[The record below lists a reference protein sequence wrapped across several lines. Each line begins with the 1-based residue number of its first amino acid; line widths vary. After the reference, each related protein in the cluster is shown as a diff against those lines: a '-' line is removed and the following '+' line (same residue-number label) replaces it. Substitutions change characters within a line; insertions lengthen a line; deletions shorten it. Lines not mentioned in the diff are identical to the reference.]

1 MATYDV
7 FISHKSQDKE
17 QLTRI
22 ENFLEAKGITYWSDS
37 KMSGGSKWMNEIEEG
52 IQQSEIM
59 LYLLS
64 QNAIDDPD
72 NIEAEINL
80 TTQLRK
86 DFVVVKLDNS
96 IMADYKGAFNLYL
109 KKVQWIDANNNINS
123 IYDALYI
130 AIKRLLD
137 KDSSKDK
144 ENDVKLEVEL
154 ERMKKRQEEELE
166 QNFDDKVMQRI
177 MTMNITTVNRY
188 ISQGEYTHALN
199 KLNELLLTDSNW
211 EFLELKLKCLTRNY
225 CDFSNDNIDQ
235 VLKEI
240 KDNGCPKEEYQRIL
254 NEMDSSRQKIIKNK
268 KDKETKI
275 IQQKIASS
283 NAIIE
288 RKKAEYQ
295 KIKKE
300 MSTDTKIR
308 YIKWYYFTYILNI
321 L

>member
-80 TTQLRK
+80 ATQLRK

-154 ERMKKRQEEELE
+154 ERMKKRQEELE

-240 KDNGCPKEEYQRIL
+240 KDNGCPEEEYQRIL